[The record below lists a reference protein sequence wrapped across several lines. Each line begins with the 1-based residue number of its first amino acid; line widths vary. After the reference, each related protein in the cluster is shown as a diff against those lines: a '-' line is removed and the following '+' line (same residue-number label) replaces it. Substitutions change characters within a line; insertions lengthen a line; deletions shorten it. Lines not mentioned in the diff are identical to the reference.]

1 MNEYGF
7 RYFASRNS
15 DAAAVIDHHGTTWSR
30 GALLDLVD
38 GIARAFSAAGLASG
52 DVVAIVAPNCAEY
65 LAAYLAGIAAG
76 LYVVPVNWHLAAPEI
91 DYLIGNSR
99 AKGIVAHAKLGCT
112 RLDTL
117 RAHAARMKACV
128 SIGAADGFEELHA
141 FVAGATECPL
151 DASLPMGRMLP
162 YTSATTGLP
171 KAVWRSLDG
180 APSATRKFIE
190 WHLALGVSLED
201 DNVHLCSAMLYHA
214 APLEG
219 ARNALEMGHTVVLI
233 ESWNALAVLEAIE
246 RFRVTTTFL
255 IPTMFVR
262 LLQLPAEERER
273 HSVRSLRFVVH
284 GGAPCAPEVKRQMLA
299 WWGPVLWEAYGATE
313 AQGTIVSSE
322 EWLRRPGTVGK
333 AIAGSR
339 LAILDDAGRELPT
352 GEIGAVYV
360 ASYTGERFEYY
371 GDESKT
377 RACMRG
383 DLVWVGD
390 LGYVDDEGYL
400 FLCGRETDLIISCGV
415 NIYPAEIENALIA
428 HPAVADCAV
437 VGIADRLLGETPRA
451 IVQLAADAVPS
462 ADLTRDL
469 LAFLGTRVAAMKLP
483 RRIEYRHRLPRDA
496 NGKLLR
502 RALRLE
508 ISA

>member
-1 MNEYGF
+1 M
-7 RYFASRNS
+7 
-15 DAAAVIDHHGTTWSR
+15 
-30 GALLDLVD
+30 
-38 GIARAFSAAGLASG
+38 
-52 DVVAIVAPNCAEY
+52 
-65 LAAYLAGIAAG
+65 
-76 LYVVPVNWHLAAPEI
+76 
-91 DYLIGNSR
+91 
-99 AKGIVAHAKLGCT
+99 
-112 RLDTL
+112 
-117 RAHAARMKACV
+117 
-128 SIGAADGFEELHA
+128 
-141 FVAGATECPL
+141 
-151 DASLPMGRMLP
+151 
-162 YTSATTGLP
+162 
-171 KAVWRSLDG
+171 
-180 APSATRKFIE
+180 RKFIE

-201 DNVHLCSAMLYHA
+201 DNVHLCSAMLYHT

-219 ARNALEMGHTVVLI
+219 ARNALEMGHAVVLMQ
-233 ESWNALAVLEAIE
+233 SWDAIAVLDAIE
-246 RFRVTTTFL
+246 RFRVTTAFL

-284 GGAPCAPEVKRQMLA
+284 GGAPCVPEVKRQMIA

-339 LAILDDAGRELPT
+339 LAILDDTGRELPA

-360 ASYTGERFEYY
+360 AQYTGERFEYY

-377 RACMRG
+377 RACVRG
-383 DLVWVGD
+383 DLVCVGD
-390 LGYVDDEGYL
+390 LGYVDGEGYL
-400 FLCGRETDLIISCGV
+400 FLCGREADLIISCGM

-437 VGIADRLLGETPRA
+437 VGIADQLLGETPRA

-469 LAFLGTRVAAMKLP
+469 LAFLGTRLAAMKLP
-483 RRIEYRHRLPRDA
+483 RRIEYRRCLPRDG

-502 RALRLE
+502 RALRQE
-508 ISA
+508 ISV

>member
-1 MNEYGF
+1 MNQYGF
-7 RYFASRNS
+7 DYFASRNS
-15 DAAAVIDHHGTTWSR
+15 DAPAVIDHDGTTWSR

-38 GIARAFSAAGLASG
+38 GIARAFSAAGFASG

-99 AKGIVAHAKLGCT
+99 VEGIVAHAKLGHR

-117 RAHAARMKACV
+117 RAHAGRMKACV
-128 SIGAADGFEELHA
+128 SIGPADGFEELHA
-141 FVAGATECPL
+141 FVTGATGYPL
-151 DASLPMGRMLP
+151 DADSPMGRMLP

-180 APSATRKFIE
+180 ARGAMRKFIE

-219 ARNALEMGHTVVLI
+219 ARNALEMGHTVVLV
-233 ESWNALAVLEAIE
+233 ESWNALALLDAIE

-284 GGAPCAPEVKRQMLA
+284 GGAPCAPAVKRQMLA

-313 AQGTIVSSE
+313 AQGTIVSPE

-339 LAILDDAGRELPT
+339 LAILDDTGRELPT
-352 GEIGAVYV
+352 GEIGAVYI
-360 ASYTGERFEYY
+360 APYTGERFEYY
-371 GDESKT
+371 GDEPKT

-383 DLVWVGD
+383 ELVWVGD
-390 LGYVDDEGYL
+390 LGYVDEEGYL
-400 FLCGRETDLIISCGV
+400 FLCGREADLIISCGV

-437 VGIADRLLGETPRA
+437 VGIADQLLGETPRA
-451 IVQLAADAVPS
+451 IVQLAAGAVPS
-462 ADLTRDL
+462 ANLTRDL

-502 RALRLE
+502 RALRQE
-508 ISA
+508 ICA